1 VPLIQREVG
10 ENFWTQVIETMKPIL
25 QFLSE
30 QEIGLI
36 HHSAIRILKEI
47 GFRFPSDHALDL
59 LKKAGA
65 DVVEGN
71 VARIPENL
79 VEDAIEK
86 VPKRKDVTLFGRDP
100 KHDLSFEKHEPTLA
114 CMTMAVNVMDP
125 YTHKK
130 RPATDKDL
138 SGLTRI
144 ADQLE
149 HVRINGG
156 LITPQDVPYAYNDWY
171 TWATTLKNTTKHIT
185 RGVLGAQCVRDAAKM
200 ASIAVGD
207 EELFSTRPFV
217 SGWVLT
223 LPPLGIDR
231 ESLEALMEMSRLKIP
246 SMLSSGPIL
255 GTSSPITIAGTVA
268 QAHAEI
274 LACLVISQLVNAG
287 APVVYTSFA
296 RGVDMRTGTIS
307 MACPEFGIL
316 KAAMAQMGR
325 FVDMPVRMPSMLR
338 DAKVLD
344 AQAGFETGMIGTV
357 TGLVADIMDSMQLDM
372 DMVVDFPDLIFCNE
386 CMAGIRRLA
395 SELVVNEET
404 IPLEVIKEVGPG
416 GNFLG
421 HGHTFSHFR
430 KELWM
435 PELLER
441 RNWDAWERDGSRDIY
456 EVAREK
462 VLEMLEEES
471 PRLLSPEAE
480 AEIDAIVR
488 KAQDK

>member
-1 VPLIQREVG
+1 
-10 ENFWTQVIETMKPIL
+10 MKPVL
-25 QFLSE
+25 QVLSAA
-30 QEIGLI
+30 EIELI
-36 HHSAIRILKEI
+36 HQSALKILSEI
-47 GFRFPSDHALDL
+47 GFRFPFDDALEL

-65 DVVEGN
+65 DVLERN
-71 VARIPENL
+71 VARIPEDL
-79 VEDAIEK
+79 VEYAIQK
-86 VPKRKDVTLFGRDP
+86 VPKRKDVTLFGRDS
-100 KHDLSFEKHEPTLA
+100 KHDITFERHEPTLA
-114 CMTMAVNVMDP
+114 CMTMAVNVIDP
-125 YTHKK
+125 YTRKK

-138 SGLTRI
+138 ADLTRI

-156 LITPQDVPYAYNDWY
+156 LVTPQDVPNAYNDWY

-185 RGVLGAQCVRDAAKM
+185 GGMLGARCVRDAAKM
-200 ASIAVGD
+200 GSIAVGD
-207 EELFSTRPFV
+207 EELFRDRPFI

-223 LPPLGIDR
+223 LPPLGIDK
-231 ESLEALMEMSRLKIP
+231 ESLDALMEMSRLNIP

-255 GTSSPITIAGTVA
+255 GTSSPITIAGTIA

-274 LACLVISQLVNAG
+274 LACLVVAQLVNPG

-296 RGVDMRTGTIS
+296 RGIDMRTGTIS

-316 KAAMAQMGR
+316 KVGMAQMGR
-325 FVDMPVRMPSMLR
+325 FLDMPVRMPSMLR

-357 TGLVADIMDSMQLDM
+357 TGLVADMMDSMQLDM
-372 DMVVDFPDLIFCNE
+372 DMVVDFADLPFCND
-386 CMAGIRRLA
+386 CMAGVARLA
-395 SELVVNEET
+395 RDLVVSEQT
-404 IPLEVIKEVGPG
+404 IAFEVIREVGHG
-416 GNFLG
+416 GSFLG
-421 HGHTFSHFR
+421 NKHTFSNFR

-456 EVAREK
+456 EVARGRM
-462 VLEMLEEES
+462 LEMLETEV

-480 AEIDAIVR
+480 EEINRIVR
-488 KAQDK
+488 DAQEESPDQR

>member
-1 VPLIQREVG
+1 
-10 ENFWTQVIETMKPIL
+10 MKPVL
-25 QFLSE
+25 QVLS
-30 QEIGLI
+30 QSEIELI
-36 HHSAIRILKEI
+36 HQSALRILSEI
-47 GFRFPSDHALDL
+47 GFRFPFDDALEL

-65 DVVEGN
+65 DVVKDN

-79 VEDAIEK
+79 VEYAIQE

-100 KHDLSFEKHEPTLA
+100 KHDVTFEKHEPTLA
-114 CMTMAVNVMDP
+114 CMTMAVSVIDP
-125 YTHKK
+125 YTGKK

-138 SGLTRI
+138 GDLTRI

-156 LITPQDVPYAYNDWY
+156 LVTPQDVPNAFNDWY
-171 TWATTLKNTTKHIT
+171 TWATTLKYTNKHIT
-185 RGVLGAQCVRDAAKM
+185 GGVLGARCVRDAAKM
-200 ASIAVGD
+200 ASIALGG
-207 EELFSTRPFV
+207 EELFRNRPFI

-223 LPPLGIDR
+223 LPPLGIDK
-231 ESLEALMEMSRLKIP
+231 ESLDALMEMSRLNIP

-255 GTSSPITIAGTVA
+255 GTSSPITIAGTIA

-274 LACLVISQLVNAG
+274 LACLVVSQLVNPG

-296 RGVDMRTGTIS
+296 RGIDMKTGTIS

-316 KAAMAQMGR
+316 KVGMAQMGR
-325 FVDMPVRMPSMLR
+325 FLDMPVRMPSMLR

-357 TGLVADIMDSMQLDM
+357 TGLVADMMDSMQLDM
-372 DMVVDFPDLIFCNE
+372 DMVVDFADLLFCND
-386 CMAGIRRLA
+386 CMAGVERFVK
-395 SELVVNEET
+395 ELVVNEET
-404 IPLEVIKEVGPG
+404 IAFDVIKDVGHG
-416 GNFLG
+416 GSFLG
-421 HGHTFSHFR
+421 HRHTFSNFR

-441 RNWDAWERDGSRDIY
+441 RNWDSWERDGSRPIY
-456 EVAREK
+456 DVARGRM
-462 VLEMLEEES
+462 LEMLETEF

-480 AEIDAIVR
+480 EEIDAIVR
-488 KAQDK
+488 GTQEGSLD

>member
-1 VPLIQREVG
+1 
-10 ENFWTQVIETMKPIL
+10 MKPIL

-30 QEIGLI
+30 EEIGLI
-36 HHSAIRILKEI
+36 HHSAVKILKEI

-65 DVVEGN
+65 DVVDGN

-100 KHDLSFEKHEPTLA
+100 KHDVSFEKHEPTLA
-114 CMTMAVNVMDP
+114 CMTMAVNVIDP
-125 YTHKK
+125 YTRKK

-138 SGLTRI
+138 GDLTRI

-156 LITPQDVPYAYNDWY
+156 LVTPQDVPNAFNDWY

-185 RGVLGAQCVRDAAKM
+185 GGVLGARCVRDAAKM

-207 EELFSTRPFV
+207 EELFRNRPFI

-223 LPPLGIDR
+223 LPPLGIDK
-231 ESLEALMEMSRLKIP
+231 ESLEALMEMSRLNIP

-255 GTSSPITIAGTVA
+255 GTSSPITIAGTIA

-274 LACLVISQLVNAG
+274 LACLVAVQLVNPG

-296 RGVDMRTGTIS
+296 RGVDMKTGAIS
-307 MACPEFGIL
+307 MGCPEFGIL

-325 FVDMPVRMPSMLR
+325 FLDMPVRMPSMLR

-357 TGLVADIMDSMQLDM
+357 TGLVADMMDSMQLDM

-386 CMAGIRRLA
+386 CMAGIERLA
-395 SELVVNEET
+395 RELVVNEES
-404 IPLEVIKEVGPG
+404 IALEIIKEVGHG

-421 HGHTFSHFR
+421 HQHTFSHFR

-462 VLEMLEEES
+462 VLKMLEEES
-471 PRLLSPEAE
+471 PRLLSLEAE

-488 KAQDK
+488 SAQEESLDQT